1 VGRPNPAGGEDI
13 GAAIDDR
20 SLPIADH
27 PHFTAQ
33 GEILSGGT
41 KDQSI
46 GLTAV
51 GTVWPGS

>member
-1 VGRPNPAGGEDI
+1 MPERIECI
-13 GAAIDDR
+13 GHR
-20 SLPIADH
+20 FLLIADD